1 MGMEEVWIIP
11 ALPAAAF
18 AVLLLF
24 GKYLPRGGDFVA
36 IGAIGASFVLFFP
49 VLFDVLDVVDEA
61 GFAGGGK
68 SWEWVQFGDF
78 EIRLGFFV
86 DQIAIVMLAVV
97 SLVALLVQVYSVGY
111 MRGDPKYGWY
121 FTCMSLFAASMLTL
135 VLADNLL
142 LLYAA
147 WEGVGFCSFLLIGF
161 WWERRSAAEAAKK
174 AFITTRIGDVGFL
187 IGILLLWREAGTFD
201 ITEIFEFAQG
211 GGYTDADI
219 GGLGLSGNA
228 YLTVAVLA
236 LFAGAVG
243 KSGQFPLHVWLPDAM
258 EGPTPVSALIHAAT
272 MVVAG
277 VYMVARM
284 FPLFELADA
293 IALDV
298 VTALGL
304 ITVLISAT
312 MGLAAT
318 DIKRVI
324 AYSTLNSLGL
334 MFVALGSGSVTAAML
349 YLFVHGFFKALL
361 FLSAGSVIHATEKQD
376 LPDLGGLATKMPVT
390 AAVFGL
396 GALAMIGIVPLSGF
410 WAKDEVLN
418 TVDDHRNVI
427 LYIVALVSVFI
438 TALYMSR
445 LFIRTFL
452 FEPRDRPAQEH
463 AHDAEPVMTAPLIIL
478 AVLTVI
484 GGFVVFDLVGEALG
498 FPGGFGE
505 FVFFEEPEG
514 FHFPWDV
521 AILSTL
527 LATCGIAAG
536 WYFWSNEAEPARR
549 AGDALRPVYEMLCNR
564 YYIDDAY
571 QWVIDRVVL
580 TLGSIVAWFDRNIVN
595 DTAVDG
601 SAGLGVFTGFGMKF
615 LETGKLP
622 NYALAIVGGVI
633 GLAVLLMVLRL

>member
-1 MGMEEVWIIP
+1 MGAQEAYLIP

-18 AVLLLF
+18 VVLLLF
-24 GKYLPRGGDFVA
+24 GKYLPRGGDFIA
-36 IGAIGASFVLFFP
+36 IAAIAGAFVLFFP
-49 VLFDVLDVVDEA
+49 VLADFLDKANGTDFVSAE
-61 GFAGGGK
+61 K
-68 SWEWVQFGDF
+68 SWKWIQFDNF

-86 DQIAIVMLAVV
+86 DQITIVMLAVV
-97 SLVALLVQVYSVGY
+97 SFVALLVQVYSVAY

-201 ITEIFEFAQG
+201 ITEIFDFAERG
-211 GGYTDADI
+211 GFRDADI

-228 YLTVAVLA
+228 YLTIAVLF

-284 FPLFELADA
+284 FPLFVLADD

-298 VTALGL
+298 VAALGL
-304 ITVLISAT
+304 ITVLMSAT
-312 MGLAAT
+312 MGLVET

-361 FLSAGSVIHATEKQD
+361 FLASGSVIHATEKQD
-376 LPDLGGLATKMPVT
+376 IRELGGLAAKMPVT
-390 AAVFGL
+390 AAVFGI
-396 GALAMIGIVPLSGF
+396 GTLAMIGVIPLSGF
-410 WAKDEVLN
+410 WAKDEVLHA
-418 TVDDHRNVI
+418 VDQHRSVV
-427 LYIVALVSVFI
+427 LYMLALISVFV
-438 TALYMSR
+438 TALYMTR
-445 LFIRTFL
+445 LFVRTFL
-452 FEPRDRPAQEH
+452 FEARDRVAWGH
-463 AHDAEPVMTAPLIIL
+463 SHDAEPLMTLPLVLL
-478 AVLTVI
+478 AVLTAV
-484 GGFVVFDLVGEALG
+484 GGFVVFGFVGEALG
-498 FPGGFGE
+498 FPGGFGK
-505 FVFFEEPEG
+505 FVFFEDPEP
-514 FHFPWDV
+514 FDFAWDV
-521 AILSTL
+521 AIFSTA
-527 LATCGIAAG
+527 LAVGGIVTG
-536 WYFWSNEAEPARR
+536 WYFWSEKAEPARR
-549 AGDALRPVYEMLCNR
+549 AGEALQPAYETLRNR

-580 TLGSIVAWFDRNIVN
+580 TLGTIVAWFDRNIVN

-601 SAGLGVFTGFGMKF
+601 SAGLGLFAGFELKF

-622 NYALAIVGGVI
+622 NYALAIVAGVI
-633 GLAVLLMVLRL
+633 GLAVLLLVLRL

>member
-1 MGMEEVWIIP
+1 MGMEEAWLIP
-11 ALPAAAF
+11 AIPAAAF
-18 AVLLLF
+18 VVLLLF
-24 GKYLPRGGDFVA
+24 GKYIPRGGDFIA
-36 IGAIGASFVLFFP
+36 IGAIAASFLLFFP
-49 VLFDVLDVVDEA
+49 VLADLLDVVDEP
-61 GFAGGGK
+61 GFVGGGK

-97 SLVALLVQVYSVGY
+97 SFVALLVQVYSVAY

-121 FTCMSLFAASMLTL
+121 FTCTSLFAASMLTL

-201 ITEIFEFAQG
+201 ISEIFAFAERG
-211 GGYTDADI
+211 GFTNADI
-219 GGLGLSGNA
+219 GGIGLNGNA
-228 YLTVAVLA
+228 YLTIAVLF

-284 FPLFELADA
+284 FPLFDLADA
-293 IALDV
+293 LALDV
-298 VTALGL
+298 VTAVGL
-304 ITVLISAT
+304 ITVLMSAT
-312 MGLAAT
+312 MGLVET

-361 FLSAGSVIHATEKQD
+361 FLSSGSIIHATEKQD
-376 LPDLGGLATKMPVT
+376 LKDLGGVATKMPVT
-390 AAVFGL
+390 AGVFAIGT
-396 GALAMIGIVPLSGF
+396 LAMIGIIPLSGF

-418 TVDDHRNVI
+418 AVSDHRSVVLYVI
-427 LYIVALVSVFI
+427 ALVSVFV
-438 TALYMSR
+438 TGLYMTR
-445 LFIRTFL
+445 LFVRTFL
-452 FEPRDRPAQEH
+452 FEPRDRQAQEH
-463 AHDAEPVMTAPLIIL
+463 AHDAEPAMTVPLVIL

-484 GGFVVFDLVGEALG
+484 GGFVVFDFVGEGLG

-505 FVFFEEPEG
+505 FLFFGEPER
-514 FHFPWDV
+514 FDFPWDV
-521 AILSTL
+521 ALLSTL
-527 LATCGIAAG
+527 LASGGIAAG
-536 WYFWSNEAEPARR
+536 WYFWSNDAEPARR
-549 AGDALRPVYEMLCNR
+549 AGETFRPVYEALANR
-564 YYIDDAY
+564 YYVDDAY
-571 QWVIDRVVL
+571 QWAINRVVL

-601 SAGLGVFTGFGMKF
+601 SAGLGLFTGFELKF

-622 NYALAIVGGVI
+622 NYAMAIVGGVI
-633 GLAVLLMVLRL
+633 VLAVLLLVLRV

>member
-1 MGMEEVWIIP
+1 VGAQEAYLIP

-18 AVLLLF
+18 VVLLLF
-24 GKYLPRGGDFVA
+24 GKYLPRGGDFIA
-36 IGAIGASFVLFFP
+36 IAAIAGAFVLFFP
-49 VLFDVLDVVDEA
+49 VLADFLDKANGTDFVSAE
-61 GFAGGGK
+61 K
-68 SWEWVQFGDF
+68 SWKWVQFDNF

-86 DQIAIVMLAVV
+86 DQITIVMLAVV
-97 SLVALLVQVYSVGY
+97 SFVALLVQVYSVAY

-201 ITEIFEFAQG
+201 ITEIFDFAERG
-211 GGYTDADI
+211 GFRDADI

-228 YLTVAVLA
+228 YLTIAVLF

-284 FPLFELADA
+284 FPLFVLADD

-298 VTALGL
+298 VAALGL
-304 ITVLISAT
+304 ITVLMSAT
-312 MGLAAT
+312 MGLVET

-361 FLSAGSVIHATEKQD
+361 FLASGSVIHATEKQD
-376 LPDLGGLATKMPVT
+376 IRELGGLAAKMPVT
-390 AAVFGL
+390 AAVFGI
-396 GALAMIGIVPLSGF
+396 GTLAMIGVIPLSGF
-410 WAKDEVLN
+410 WAKDEVLHA
-418 TVDDHRNVI
+418 VDQHRSVV
-427 LYIVALVSVFI
+427 LYMLALISVFV
-438 TALYMSR
+438 TALYMTR
-445 LFIRTFL
+445 LFVRTFL
-452 FEPRDRPAQEH
+452 FEARDRVAWGH
-463 AHDAEPVMTAPLIIL
+463 SHDAEPLMTLPLVLL
-478 AVLTVI
+478 AVLTAV
-484 GGFVVFDLVGEALG
+484 GGFVVFGFVGEALG
-498 FPGGFGE
+498 FPGGFGK
-505 FVFFEEPEG
+505 FVFFEDPEP
-514 FHFPWDV
+514 FDFAWDV
-521 AILSTL
+521 AIFSTA
-527 LATCGIAAG
+527 LAVGGIVTG
-536 WYFWSNEAEPARR
+536 WYFWSEKAEPARR
-549 AGDALRPVYEMLCNR
+549 AGEALQPAYETLRNR

-580 TLGSIVAWFDRNIVN
+580 TLGTIVAWFDRNIVN

-601 SAGLGVFTGFGMKF
+601 SAGLGLFAGFELKF

-622 NYALAIVGGVI
+622 NYALAIVAGVI
-633 GLAVLLMVLRL
+633 GLAVLLLVLRL